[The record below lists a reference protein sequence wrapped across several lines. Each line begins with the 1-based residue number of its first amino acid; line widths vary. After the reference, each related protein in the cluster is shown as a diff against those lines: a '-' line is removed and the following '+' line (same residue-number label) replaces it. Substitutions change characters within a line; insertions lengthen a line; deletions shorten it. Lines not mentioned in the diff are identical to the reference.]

1 MNRNILVAYSS
12 VTGSTGEVA
21 ETIGE
26 VIGEASAAVVQVSPV
41 SEVAEVAG
49 YDAVVLGS
57 SIRAGRWLPEA
68 FEFLEQHREALSQR
82 PVAYFTTCLTMVDDN
97 EDSRRKVLAYL
108 EPVRQK
114 APEIKP
120 VGLGLFAGS
129 LDPTRPL
136 AMSVDG
142 PQGDYRDWETI
153 RAWAREIRPA
163 LLAGAAAVETEP
175 VVLREVVLA
184 FTDLSGTDLS
194 GADLTGS
201 NLQQARLSETDLQA
215 AELNW
220 ADLKRSDA
228 SRADLRQANL
238 IGADLRRTNLYQAN
252 LQQAILNGADLGHAD
267 LREADLSYSDLNWA
281 DLRGADLR
289 EANLSGASL
298 GWANLSRANLAGA
311 NLNNTR
317 YNLETT
323 WPADFS
329 PEAHQAILVGGEPY

>member
-1 MNRNILVAYSS
+1 
-12 VTGSTGEVA
+12 VA
-21 ETIGE
+21 EAIGE
-26 VIGEASAAVVQVSPV
+26 VIGEEGGVVKVASV
-41 SEVAEVAG
+41 SEIFDVIG

-57 SIRAGRWLPEA
+57 SIRAGKWLPEA
-68 FEFLEQHREALSQR
+68 FEFLETHRELLSHR
-82 PVAYFTTCLTMVDDN
+82 PVAYFTTCLTMADDN
-97 EDSRRKVLAYL
+97 EDSRRKVLAYM

-114 APEIKP
+114 APEIKL

-136 AMSVDG
+136 AMSVAG

-153 RAWAREIRPA
+153 RAWARQIRPA
-163 LLAGAAAVETEP
+163 LLAGEAGVETEP
-175 VVLREVVLA
+175 VVLREAVLA

-201 NLQQARLSETDLQA
+201 NLQQAKLSEIDLHS

-228 SRADLRQANL
+228 SRADLHQANL
-238 IGADLRRTNLYQAN
+238 IGADLRRANLYQAN

-289 EANLSGASL
+289 EANLSGANL

-311 NLNNTR
+311 NLSNTR

-323 WPADFS
+323 WPAEFS
-329 PEAHQAILVGGEPY
+329 PEEYQAILVSGEPH